1 MAIPHYPAGVS
12 PSWLPESPT
21 SSSHGTEASYPI
33 YRSNSINIPH
43 SDPTDNGDDSPHTP
57 PKSLLEDYL
66 LNKRARIESHP
77 DPTPNPKLK
86 RAHVKPNSS
95 YSLKQTIKQCKALS
109 SQIFHYTA
117 PSDQRPSE
125 NGPVKAFYAQ
135 ARSQIHDFFSYLKTK
150 MAPSP
155 GDHAYYS
162 QPFATKVSKL
172 IHSVK
177 YNPMP
182 YYLYAT
188 DWDAHL
194 GDFRPY
200 FLTDPQGFR
209 CDDLI
214 QLNSTGS
221 PFIRFSKIPLTL
233 DHQTIK
239 QIINGHI
246 ARSAKSWRLAYPEY
260 ISQLQM
266 MQ

>member
-1 MAIPHYPAGVS
+1 MA
-12 PSWLPESPT
+12 
-21 SSSHGTEASYPI
+21 
-33 YRSNSINIPH
+33 RSNSINIPH

-86 RAHVKPNSS
+86 RAH
-95 YSLKQTIKQCKALS
+95 
-109 SQIFHYTA
+109 
-117 PSDQRPSE
+117 

-233 DHQTIK
+233 DHKTIK